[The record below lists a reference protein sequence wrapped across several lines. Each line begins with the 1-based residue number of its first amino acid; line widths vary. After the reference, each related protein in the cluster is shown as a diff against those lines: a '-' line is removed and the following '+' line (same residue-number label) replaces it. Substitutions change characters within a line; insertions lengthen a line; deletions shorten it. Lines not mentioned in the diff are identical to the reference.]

1 MQFLKILGEFFR
13 RFEVT
18 KLTKTIV
25 EAAAPQEKAF
35 TLWCSDLPGFG
46 VYVLPTGN
54 RSYFVDYRNTKG
66 TRRRL
71 TIGRHGVLTAETA
84 RKMAVKVLGEA
95 VRGEDPAEK
104 RLTQRKS
111 LTVKE
116 LCTRYMSLAEKGL
129 ILGKRSR
136 PKKASTIYVDKGRI
150 ARHILPLL
158 GSKRVRD
165 LTPADINRFH
175 SGLSIGTPKAP
186 PIGVQSTQNHTCRRF
201 PPAA

>member
-1 MQFLKILGEFFR
+1 
-13 RFEVT
+13 
-18 KLTKTIV
+18 
-25 EAAAPQEKAF
+25 
-35 TLWCSDLPGFG
+35 
-46 VYVLPTGN
+46 
-54 RSYFVDYRNTKG
+54 
-66 TRRRL
+66 
-71 TIGRHGVLTAETA
+71 
-84 RKMAVKVLGEA
+84 
-95 VRGEDPAEK
+95 
-104 RLTQRKS
+104 
-111 LTVKE
+111 
-116 LCTRYMSLAEKGL
+116 MSLAEKGL